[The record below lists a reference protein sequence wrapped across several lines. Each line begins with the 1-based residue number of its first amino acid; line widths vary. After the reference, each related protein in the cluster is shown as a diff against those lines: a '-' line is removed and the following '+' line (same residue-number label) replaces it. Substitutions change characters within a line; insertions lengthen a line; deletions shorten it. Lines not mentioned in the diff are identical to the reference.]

1 MKPTRLTAAFAAT
14 FATVATIAFA
24 TPTMA
29 DDHGY
34 PAATLLST
42 GTSIVGEPIQYPT
55 GAPAHV
61 TASIINI
68 PPGQRT
74 ISHRHGVPLFAY
86 MLQGELTVD
95 YGAKGTRVYRAGEA
109 FMEAMD
115 VEHYGANTGTE
126 PVRILAVYMGADGAK
141 DVIPAK

>member
-1 MKPTRLTAAFAAT
+1 MKSCRLTAILAVLAAVAFAAP
-14 FATVATIAFA
+14 TV
-24 TPTMA
+24 A

-34 PAATLLST
+34 PAANLLST
-42 GTSIVGEPIQYPT
+42 GSSIVGEPIQYPT

-61 TASIINI
+61 TASIIDI

-95 YGAKGTRVYRAGEA
+95 YGAKGKRVYRAGEA

-126 PVRILAVYMGADGAK
+126 PVRILAVYIGADGAK
-141 DVIPAK
+141 NVIPGQ

>member
-1 MKPTRLTAAFAAT
+1 MKMQRRAAVAALVAIALMGYAAPTA
-14 FATVATIAFA
+14 
-24 TPTMA
+24 A

-95 YGAKGTRVYRAGEA
+95 YGAKGKRVYRAGEA

-115 VEHYGANTGTE
+115 VEHFGANTGTE
-126 PVRILAVYMGADGAK
+126 PVRILAVYIGADGAK
-141 DVIPAK
+141 NVIPGQ

>member
-1 MKPTRLTAAFAAT
+1 MKMQRRAAVAALVALGLTGIAAPTA
-14 FATVATIAFA
+14 
-24 TPTMA
+24 A

-42 GTSIVGEPIQYPT
+42 GSSIVGEPIQYPT

-61 TASIINI
+61 TSSIINI

-74 ISHRHGVPLFAY
+74 IAHRHGVPLFAY

-95 YGAKGTRVYRAGEA
+95 YGAKGQRVYRAGEA

-126 PVRILAVYMGADGAK
+126 PVRILAVYIGADGARN
-141 DVIPAK
+141 VIPGQ

>member
-1 MKPTRLTAAFAAT
+1 MNTRRLAVTAFVTALAAAAFAA
-14 FATVATIAFA
+14 
-24 TPTMA
+24 PTAA

-42 GTSIVGEPIQYPT
+42 GSTIVGEPIQYPT

-95 YGAKGTRVYRAGEA
+95 YGAKGKRVYRAGEA

-126 PVRILAVYMGADGAK
+126 PVRILAVYIGADGAK
-141 DVIPAK
+141 NVIPGQ

>member
-1 MKPTRLTAAFAAT
+1 MKTHRRAAIAALVAFGLTGLAAPT
-14 FATVATIAFA
+14 V
-24 TPTMA
+24 A

-34 PAATLLST
+34 PASTLLST
-42 GTSIVGEPIQYPT
+42 GTSIVGEPIEYPS

-74 ISHRHGVPLFAY
+74 IAHRHGVPLFAY

-95 YGAKGTRVYRAGEA
+95 YGDKGKRVYRAGEA

-115 VEHYGANTGTE
+115 VEHFGANTGSE
-126 PVRILAVYMGADGAK
+126 PVRILAVYIGADGARN
-141 DVIPAK
+141 VIPGQ

>member
-1 MKPTRLTAAFAAT
+1 MKTHRRTAIAALVAFGLTGLAAPT
-14 FATVATIAFA
+14 V
-24 TPTMA
+24 A

-34 PAATLLST
+34 PASTLLST
-42 GTSIVGEPIQYPT
+42 GTSIVGEPIEYPS

-74 ISHRHGVPLFAY
+74 IAHRHGVPLFAY

-95 YGAKGTRVYRAGEA
+95 YGAKGKRVYRAGEA

-115 VEHYGANTGTE
+115 VEHYGANTGSE
-126 PVRILAVYMGADGAK
+126 PVRILAVYIGADGARN
-141 DVIPAK
+141 VIPGQ